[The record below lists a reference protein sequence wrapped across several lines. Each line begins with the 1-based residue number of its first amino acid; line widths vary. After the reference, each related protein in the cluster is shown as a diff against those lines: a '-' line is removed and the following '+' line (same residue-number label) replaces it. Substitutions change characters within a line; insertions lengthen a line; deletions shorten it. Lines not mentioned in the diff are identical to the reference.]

1 MRRPAV
7 RVRLELGYRD
17 KLSCSLAWGVGTR
30 RIDPKAALMKLRSPA
45 AVFLLPFITLFI
57 SFLVW
62 EVSTKKVMN
71 EEGANVPTIWLQ
83 IVPILN
89 YVWIWKYAGGAELY
103 TKGAVSQV
111 GAFWLLALLG
121 PLGGAILQSA
131 YNKQINSTVAT
142 DASVPVAA

>member
-1 MRRPAV
+1 
-7 RVRLELGYRD
+7 
-17 KLSCSLAWGVGTR
+17 
-30 RIDPKAALMKLRSPA
+30 MKLRSPA

-62 EVSTKKVMN
+62 EVSTKKDMN

-121 PLGGAILQSA
+121 PLGGAVLQSA
-131 YNKQINSTVAT
+131 YNKQITANSASGAKVTVA
-142 DASVPVAA
+142 A

>member
-1 MRRPAV
+1 
-7 RVRLELGYRD
+7 
-17 KLSCSLAWGVGTR
+17 
-30 RIDPKAALMKLRSPA
+30 MKLRSPA

-62 EVSTKKVMN
+62 VVSTKKDMN

-121 PLGGAILQSA
+121 PLGGAVLQSA
-131 YNKQINSTVAT
+131 YNKQITANSASGAKVTVA
-142 DASVPVAA
+142 A